1 MHEGVSETNIARK
14 QYHVLQ
20 QADRL
25 QARVGIR
32 GEHEDARSP
41 FAEVT
46 IWIGGR
52 DVRLSELNQ
61 RCQIIDAARAHVE
74 VFNGQAKGLL
84 DLISSSV
91 AFMALEI
98 SFRASSMR

>member
-46 IWIGGR
+46 IWIGGT
-52 DVRLSELNQ
+52 
-61 RCQIIDAARAHVE
+61 
-74 VFNGQAKGLL
+74 
-84 DLISSSV
+84 
-91 AFMALEI
+91 
-98 SFRASSMR
+98 